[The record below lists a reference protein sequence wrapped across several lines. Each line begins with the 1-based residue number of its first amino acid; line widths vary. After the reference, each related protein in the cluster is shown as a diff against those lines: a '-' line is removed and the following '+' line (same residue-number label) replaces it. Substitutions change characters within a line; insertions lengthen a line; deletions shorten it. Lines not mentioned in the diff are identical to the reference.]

1 MRSLFSRAK
10 PADETTSIFFASDFH
25 GADPCWRKFLGA
37 GRHYGVDALIMG
49 GDLTGKAL
57 VPIARHGDGSFTAR
71 FLGERHEGRGP
82 DELERLVTAV
92 RFNGM
97 YPWVAT
103 PADIEQHR
111 DDATSRDEL
120 FEELILDNLRRWVAL
135 ADERMPQYGIGVFV
149 VAGNDDPWSC
159 DDVLRAG
166 KHVVA
171 CDDSVVRI
179 GGHEMISCSYANVTP
194 WHSPRELDE
203 QSLYDHLRGLAEK
216 VEDPHRAIFLFH
228 VPPYDSG
235 LDTAAQLDDNFTAV
249 HVGGQPV
256 QVPVG
261 SSAVRQ
267 IIEEYQP
274 LLSLHGHIHESGG
287 RAMIGRT
294 LSINAGSEYSTGML
308 HGAVVRLSEDKV
320 LSHQLVLG

>member
-1 MRSLFSRAK
+1 MRSLFHRAK
-10 PADETTSIFFASDFH
+10 PAGETTSIFFASDFH

-37 GRHYGVDALIMG
+37 GRHYGVDDLIMG
-49 GDLTGKAL
+49 GDLAGKAL
-57 VPIARHGDGSFTAR
+57 VPIAKQADGSFTAR
-71 FLGERHEGRGP
+71 FLGERHQVRGQ

-103 PADIEQHR
+103 PSEIEQHR
-111 DDATSRDEL
+111 ADATSRDEL
-120 FEELILDNLRRWVAL
+120 FEQVIVDNLRRWVAL

-149 VAGNDDPWSC
+149 IAGNDDPWSC
-159 DDVLRAG
+159 DEVLRAAE
-166 KHVVA
+166 HVVA

-179 GGHEMISCSYANVTP
+179 GDHEMISCSYANVTP

-235 LDTAAQLDDNFTAV
+235 LDTAAQLDENFTVV
-249 HVGGQPV
+249 HVGGQPQ

-261 SSAVRQ
+261 STAVRQ

-308 HGAVVRLSEDKV
+308 HGAVVRLGQNEV

>member
-1 MRSLFSRAK
+1 VRSLFHRAK
-10 PADETTSIFFASDFH
+10 PAGETTSIFFASDFH

-49 GDLTGKAL
+49 GDLAGKAL
-57 VPIARHGDGSFTAR
+57 VPIARQADGSFTAR
-71 FLGERHEGRGP
+71 FLGEQHEARGQ
-82 DELERLVTAV
+82 EQLERLVAAV

-103 PADIEQHR
+103 PAEIEQHR
-111 DDATSRDEL
+111 ADSKCRAEL
-120 FEELILDNLRRWVAL
+120 FEQLILDDLRRWVAL

-166 KHVVA
+166 RYVVA
-171 CDDSVVRI
+171 CDDSVVRV
-179 GGHEMISCSYANVTP
+179 GDHEMISCSYANVTP

-203 QSLYDHLRGLAEK
+203 QSLYDHLRGLAEQ
-216 VEDPHRAIFLFH
+216 VVDPHRAIFLFH

-235 LDTAAQLDDNFTAV
+235 LDTAAQLDENFNVVYA
-249 HVGGQPV
+249 GGQPH
-256 QVPVG
+256 QGPVG
-261 SSAVRQ
+261 STAVRQ
-267 IIEEYQP
+267 IIEEYEP

-308 HGAVVRLSEDKV
+308 HGAVVRLSRDEV
-320 LSHQLVLG
+320 LSHQLVIG

>member
-1 MRSLFSRAK
+1 VKRAFRRAK
-10 PADETTSIFFASDFH
+10 PAEETTGIFFASDFH

-37 GRHYGVDALIMG
+37 GRHYGVDSLVMG
-49 GDLTGKAL
+49 GDLAGKAL
-57 VPIARHGDGSFTAR
+57 VPIARQPDGSYTAK
-71 FLGERHEGRGP
+71 FLGEQHEGR
-82 DELERLVTAV
+82 DQEQLDRLVAAV

-97 YPWVAT
+97 YPWVAA
-103 PADIEQHR
+103 PAEIEQFR
-111 DDATSRDEL
+111 ADAAGRDEL
-120 FEELILDNLRRWVAL
+120 FERLILDDLRRWLAL
-135 ADERMPQYGIGVFV
+135 ADERMPQYGIGVYV
-149 VAGNDDPWSC
+149 VGGNDDPWSC
-159 DDVLRAG
+159 DGVLHTAQ
-166 KHVVA
+166 HVVA
-171 CDDSVVRI
+171 CDDQVVRI
-179 GGHEMISCSYANVTP
+179 GDHEMISCSYANTTP

-203 QSLYDHLRGLAEK
+203 SALYDHLHGLAEQ
-216 VEDPHRAIFLFH
+216 VEDPRRAIFMFH

-235 LDTAAQLDDNFTAV
+235 LDTAAKLDENLNVV
-249 HVGGQPV
+249 HVGGHAV

-308 HGAVVRLSEDKV
+308 HGAVIRLGRDEV
-320 LSHQLVLG
+320 VSHQLVFG